1 MQSKNENEVEV
12 KVLVT
17 QSCPILCD
25 PMDCSLLDSTVHGIL
40 QATMVKWVAIHFSR
54 GSSQPRDQTWVL
66 HCGQILYHLSHQAVN
81 SNMKNIFKKLSRR
94 SRMQNCT
101 YCIFTTIITNMD
113 KSEKEYSKRR
123 ISDVL
128 VSWSHLS
135 VFSFDSTFS
144 RFEVYQSYLY
154 IGFPSNSDSKASA
167 CNARDLGSIPVLGR
181 FPGEGN
187 GNQLQ
192 YSCWENSMDRGA

>member
-1 MQSKNENEVEV
+1 MLQRSARDPVQSEGAQNLLPGKPHSCCA
-12 KVLVT
+12 VLKLYPT
-17 QSCPILCD
+17 LCN
-25 PMDCSLLDSTVHGIL
+25 PQDCRPPGSLVHGIL

-66 HCGQILYHLSHQAVN
+66 HCRQILYHLSHQAVN
-81 SNMKNIFKKLSRR
+81 SNMKNTFKKLSRR

-101 YCIFTTIITNMD
+101 YCIFTTIITNVD

-135 VFSFDSTFS
+135 IFSYDSTFS
-144 RFEVYQSYLY
+144 RFEV
-154 IGFPSNSDSKASA
+154 
-167 CNARDLGSIPVLGR
+167 C
-181 FPGEGN
+181 
-187 GNQLQ
+187 
-192 YSCWENSMDRGA
+192 